1 MYGIKRSKTRKKKS
15 PDLLVQTADSP
26 AVTMAGAEEADER
39 QRELFTQM
47 HLIIREEINAAM
59 EKLQPQ
65 LDGMKEDLK
74 ECNVKLVEVERSL
87 SGMEDRITS
96 LKKSNEFLL
105 KENKELRE
113 RAERLETHSRKFN
126 LRVFG
131 LDRDVEKG
139 NPTDFMAN
147 FFKEVFKGKNL
158 PAEPEVEI
166 AH

>member
-1 MYGIKRSKTRKKKS
+1 M
-15 PDLLVQTADSP
+15 Q
-26 AVTMAGAEEADER
+26 
-39 QRELFTQM
+39 
-47 HLIIREEINAAM
+47 
-59 EKLQPQ
+59 
-65 LDGMKEDLK
+65 
-74 ECNVKLVEVERSL
+74 LVEVERSL

-96 LKKSNEFLL
+96 LEKSNEFLL

-147 FFKEVFKGKNL
+147 FFKEGFKGKNL